1 MKIRFLSNYDIAKN
15 LLNIIN
21 SADYLNS
28 KKSVQVMQSGMAS
41 SVPNMSK
48 NISNS
53 DTFVK
58 QANKEINK

>member
-21 SADYLNS
+21 GADYSNS
-28 KKSVQVMQSGMAS
+28 KRTAQAVQKSMVA

-58 QANKEINK
+58 QANKEIHK